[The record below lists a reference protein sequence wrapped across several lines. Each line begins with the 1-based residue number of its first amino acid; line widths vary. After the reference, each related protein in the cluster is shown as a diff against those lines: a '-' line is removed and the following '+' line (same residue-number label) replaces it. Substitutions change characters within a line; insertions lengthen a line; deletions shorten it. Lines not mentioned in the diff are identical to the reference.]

1 MWTGSG
7 KSFWSD
13 ASRNIMKKEEQL
25 ILAQAEDKI
34 EQSRTRGYITW
45 TPFLDSHQ
53 QSVLRKALAREDTG
67 VSLEFYGGYDDA
79 ERVILACA
87 PPYLQLEEA
96 EPLTV
101 LRVSR
106 VKSGGKPLT
115 HRDYLGSLIG
125 LGIRREMTGDILVRE
140 DGADIIVLR
149 DIAEFILNNYNKAGK
164 TELSVEQKSIGEL
177 IVPPVRSVTVHTTVA
192 SLRLDNIL
200 SSGFGISRT
209 KAGAA
214 VRAGLVSVNH
224 TEAEKPDMNVGE
236 GDLVTMR
243 KSGRIRVTQVGG
255 RSRKDRV
262 YVTLEKYGR

>member
-53 QSVLRKALAREDTG
+53 QSVLRKAIAREDTG

-79 ERVILACA
+79 ERVILACV

-115 HRDYLGSLIG
+115 HRDYLGSLTG

-192 SLRLDNIL
+192 SLRLDSIL
-200 SSGFGISRT
+200 TTVWNMSRGKAQALIQGEKVTVNGRLITSSSFEPGENDRISVRGFGKFVFLGVEGSTRKGRLKVNIS
-209 KAGAA
+209 
-214 VRAGLVSVNH
+214 LF
-224 TEAEKPDMNVGE
+224 
-236 GDLVTMR
+236 
-243 KSGRIRVTQVGG
+243 I
-255 RSRKDRV
+255 
-262 YVTLEKYGR
+262 